1 MPKEGIAVKRSRVL
15 HILFTTYCTLM
26 LWLLF
31 NRPGYVEGIPY
42 WQQLL
47 PNLNLTPF
55 RTLRLFFGLLN
66 DHRPY
71 LVRAALINLLGNVV
85 MFVPL
90 GLFLPLLFTNLRT
103 LLRTMLAVA
112 LLITAVEIT
121 QLFTLLGSCDVD
133 DLILNLVGAALG
145 YGLYKLTAKPDC

>member
-1 MPKEGIAVKRSRVL
+1 MKHRRILYTLFAV
-15 HILFTTYCTLM
+15 YCTLM

-31 NRPGYVEGIPY
+31 NRPGYTEGIPY
-42 WQQLL
+42 WEQLL

-55 RTLRLFFGLLN
+55 RTLRLFLRLLD

-71 LVRAALINLLGNVV
+71 LVRAALVNLLGNVV

-90 GLFLPLLFTNLRT
+90 GLFLPLIFIRLRK
-103 LLRTMLAVA
+103 LWRTMLVA
-112 LLITAVEIT
+112 SLLITAVEIT
-121 QLFTLLGSCDVD
+121 QLFTLVGCCDID
-133 DLILNLVGAALG
+133 DLILNLLGAALG

>member
-1 MPKEGIAVKRSRVL
+1 MNRSRIVYT
-15 HILFTTYCTLM
+15 LFAVYCALM

-31 NRPGYVEGIPY
+31 NRPGYTEGIPY

-55 RTLRLFFGLLN
+55 RTLRLFLGLLN

-71 LVRAALINLLGNVV
+71 LVRAALVNLLGNVV

-90 GLFLPLLFTNLRT
+90 GLFLPLIFTKLRK
-103 LLRTMLAVA
+103 LWRTMLSAA

-121 QLFTLLGSCDVD
+121 QLFTLVGSCDVD
-133 DLILNLVGAALG
+133 DLILNLLGAILG
-145 YGLYKLTAKPDC
+145 YGIYKLTKKPDC